1 MFSLL
6 CCGLYW
12 ECSSH
17 GSLSSPAADASQQAE
32 RGPADITTLKPLRKR
47 SPQDTLCNLAFIHP
61 CITSHHFRTSS
72 SIARHSLMS
81 SSRVCLTNLNWHFQF
96 LKFYI
101 WKRRPDLWCES
112 VSSDANG
119 STQCACTW
127 MKEMSLLTSTYHVLV
142 FRYMKRDCL
151 TFLSVHVYM
160 YLYTEVKSACV
171 RCSFQMHL
179 AVRTGVSHSFLLWAT
194 SASQLLSKGRM

>member
-1 MFSLL
+1 MFTLL

-32 RGPADITTLKPLRKR
+32 RGPTDITTLKPLRKH

-119 STQCACTW
+119 STQCACTHYW
-127 MKEMSLLTSTYHVLV
+127 MKEMSLLTSTYHILV
-142 FRYMKRDCL
+142 FRYMKG
-151 TFLSVHVYM
+151 T
-160 YLYTEVKSACV
+160 
-171 RCSFQMHL
+171 
-179 AVRTGVSHSFLLWAT
+179 VSRSFLCMSICIYILKLKARVWGAVFKCIW
-194 SASQLLSKGRM
+194 LL